1 MMTHARNLTRDLVE
15 RRLWPVALLLAVAL
29 AAVPVVLGRGGS
41 DAATPVA
48 LPTAPATGAAS
59 DNSRKA
65 QVTLD
70 TSVPAPG
77 ATDGHARNPF
87 QAPSGPKKASTPTSS
102 DSSAL
107 PAPTPAASTATDTSS
122 GSSAATSGSTG
133 PDTTT
138 STPTTGSGSTSGS
151 GSTKATTPTT
161 KPKTTA
167 TAPKAEDASD
177 TYHVSVRFGVNGGA
191 TKTIRDIARLS
202 PLPSVTDPFFVYLG
216 VMETA
221 TTHEK
226 RAVFLV
232 SSDATPNGEGSCHP
246 TKNDC
251 ESVELAV
258 GQTAFFD
265 IPAPSGGPGTQYQL
279 ELAGIHKT
287 AVVSTAKASAAFAR
301 HSVAGAELL
310 GDAAKRNV
318 RAAAG
323 ARAYRY
329 VPQTGLLVR
338 AKRKHVTA
346 KAAAAGTLIPGIALL
361 SRKHQPGIPVWHSP
375 NN

>member
-1 MMTHARNLTRDLVE
+1 MTTHVRNLIRDLVE

-41 DAATPVA
+41 DAATTAP
-48 LPTAPATGAAS
+48 LPTAPATGTAS
-59 DNSRKA
+59 DASQKA

-70 TSVPAPG
+70 TSVPTPG
-77 ATDGHARNPF
+77 ETDGHARNPF
-87 QAPSGPKKASTPTSS
+87 RAPSVPKTAAPPTSA
-102 DSSAL
+102 DSGAAPAAT
-107 PAPTPAASTATDTSS
+107 PAPSSPAPAASTD
-122 GSSAATSGSTG
+122 GSSSATSGSTSG
-133 PDTTT
+133 GTTT
-138 STPTTGSGSTSGS
+138 TTTPSTGSTNA
-151 GSTKATTPTT
+151 KTPTT
-161 KPKTTA
+161 KPKTTI
-167 TAPKAEDASD
+167 TAPKADDPSD
-177 TYHVSVRFGVNGGA
+177 TYHVSLRFGVNGGKV
-191 TKTIRDIARLS
+191 TTLRDVARLS

-216 VMETA
+216 VLETE

-258 GQTAFFD
+258 GQTAYFD
-265 IPAPSGGPGTQYQL
+265 YTAPGGAVTQYQL

-287 AVVSTAKASAAFAR
+287 AVHSDAKASAAFAR

-310 GDAAKRNV
+310 GDAATRNV

-329 VPQTGLLVR
+329 LPGAGLLVR

-346 KAAAAGTLIPGIALL
+346 RAAAAGTQIPGITLL

-375 NN
+375 KH

>member
-1 MMTHARNLTRDLVE
+1 MSALRNLVRDLVE
-15 RRLWPVALLLAVAL
+15 RRLWPVALVLVAAL
-29 AAVPVVLGRGGS
+29 AAVPVVLGRSAPDAAPTAAVPAAPASGAAATS
-41 DAATPVA
+41 DAA
-48 LPTAPATGAAS
+48 
-59 DNSRKA
+59 K
-65 QVTLD
+65 VTLD
-70 TSVPAPG
+70 TSAPAARDRGP
-77 ATDGHARNPF
+77 DARNPF
-87 QAPSGPKKASTPTSS
+87 KAPKAVRRAKATTVTVTKSASGTA
-102 DSSAL
+102 
-107 PAPTPAASTATDTSS
+107 TPAAPAS
-122 GSSAATSGSTG
+122 GSSPATSGSTSG
-133 PDTTT
+133 GATTATPSSGT
-138 STPTTGSGSTSGS
+138 SATS
-151 GSTKATTPTT
+151 GSTKATTPAT
-161 KPKTTA
+161 KPKTATTTA
-167 TAPKAEDASD
+167 KPKPKAEDASD
-177 TYHVSVRFGVNGGA
+177 TYHVSVRFGVDGGA

-265 IPAPSGGPGTQYQL
+265 YTPPSGTPIQYQL

-287 AVVSTAKASAAFAR
+287 AVVSDAKASAAFAR

-329 VPQTGLLVR
+329 LPAVGLLAR

-346 KAAAAGTLIPGIALL
+346 KAVAVGTQIPGITLL
-361 SRKHQPGIPVWHSP
+361 SRDLQPGIPVWHSP
-375 NN
+375 KR